1 MKKAIYKQSYICRVI
16 INNNNL
22 KRSKMKNLIET
33 LRSKKTGHGHFS
45 ISIEMD
51 GQEFKTT
58 TTNTMAIDAAF
69 DDCYDDEDNSGRYY
83 ESREEAQEAL
93 VNEILRANEIE
104 LP

>member
-1 MKKAIYKQSYICRVI
+1 
-16 INNNNL
+16 
-22 KRSKMKNLIET
+22 MKNLIET
-33 LRSKKTGHGHFS
+33 LSKRKTGYGHFS

-69 DDCYDDEDNSGRYY
+69 DDCYDDEDNSGSFY

-93 VNEILRANEIE
+93 VSEILRVNEIA
-104 LP
+104 

>member
-1 MKKAIYKQSYICRVI
+1 
-16 INNNNL
+16 
-22 KRSKMKNLIET
+22 MKNLIET
-33 LRSKKTGHGHFS
+33 LRKKQTGYGHFR

-83 ESREEAQEAL
+83 ESREEAQVAL

-104 LP
+104 DIDCFTWSSPIESEEEMKKACEA